1 MVSYNELIRG
11 VDNVVIGDDDDLMIG
26 KNLKDGDN
34 ENVVDVVKVEDDSLE
49 TKAREREREREGE
62 RERERVKT

>member
-1 MVSYNELIRG
+1 MVSYNELVRV

-34 ENVVDVVKVEDDSLE
+34 ENVVDVVKAEDDSLE
-49 TKAREREREREGE
+49 TKAIERES
-62 RERERVKT
+62 KNIM